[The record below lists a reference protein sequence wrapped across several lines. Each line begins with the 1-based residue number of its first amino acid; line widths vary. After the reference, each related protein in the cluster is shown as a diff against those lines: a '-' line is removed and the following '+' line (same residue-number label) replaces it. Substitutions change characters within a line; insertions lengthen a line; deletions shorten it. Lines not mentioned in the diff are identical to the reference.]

1 MNFLDKMKL
10 AVSTKAGMTGLKIKE
25 KSPEIFFVLGV
36 GTMIGAVV
44 TGIRAGRKHDELITD
59 HEDRLAAAKAE
70 YYYPEVPDGD
80 DNDEEMVQEPVQ
92 RTQKEIRRAVRHE
105 YGVTLLGFARLYS
118 ATGLLIGVST
128 ACFLKMKNIQAGRI
142 LAAET
147 VTTGLREYI
156 SQYEKRNIELNGEE
170 SHRMCKYGY
179 KEVEVEEEDPDNGE
193 TYKVKKKVPLDADEY
208 IKELHSS
215 TFHDHIYIFDK
226 TTSTIYTG
234 RGSQDIATLK
244 IVEETIR
251 NLVITRG
258 WAVVNDA
265 LAFLG
270 MPLND
275 TTGMVEGWI
284 RGDVVDFGIDD
295 PINNKAL
302 AGYLNE
308 SIIVDFNV
316 QSNVF
321 AHNRRKED
329 DEIKKRL
336 GLQEQAQKEG
346 EEA

>member
-10 AVSTKAGMTGLKIKE
+10 AVSTKAGLTGLKIKE

-70 YYYPEVPDGD
+70 YYYPEVPDAD

-147 VTTGLREYI
+147 VATGLREYI

-208 IKELHSS
+208 VHELHSD
-215 TFHDHIYIFDK
+215 TFHDQIYTFDRS
-226 TTSTIYTG
+226 TSPLYTG
-234 RGSQDIATLK
+234 RGIQDVSNLK
-244 IVEETIR
+244 VAEEFIR
-251 NLVITRG
+251 NLVHTRG

-265 LAFLG
+265 LTYLA
-270 MPLND
+270 MPLDD
-275 TTGMVEGWI
+275 TTGMIEGWVK
-284 RGDVVDFGIDD
+284 GDRVDFGIDD

-302 AGYLNE
+302 AGYLNTA
-308 SIIVDFNV
+308 IVLDFNV
-316 QSNVF
+316 QGNVY
-321 AHNRRKED
+321 ARNRRRED
-329 DEIKKRL
+329 EEIKKRL